1 MVDPKNSSTHFQG
14 KEAIGHIAEV
24 QAEGILS
31 SLESHYNHAVGHY
44 QAAYEAAREASL
56 VLSMLILLLTLF
68 SSPQV
73 LPLLI
78 IFAAGWT
85 IWKVAKSAWLGWQRL
100 EKFHRLIAEEKWEIE
115 HHREQEREELIALYG
130 AKGFEGAL
138 LKEVVDVLMSDEDRL
153 LRVMI
158 EEELNLQLENQEH
171 PLKEAFGALLGSSIS
186 CTLIL
191 STFYLFPSWGSPW
204 VPLSLALFIMGV
216 ASAFSA
222 FEKKNQSIHA
232 AIWNIS
238 IGTLCLIC
246 IYFLFETFLSL
257 AST

>member
-1 MVDPKNSSTHFQG
+1 MGDPKNSSTHFQG
-14 KEAIGHIAEV
+14 KEAIGHVAEV
-24 QAEGILS
+24 QAEGIVS

-68 SSPQV
+68 PSSHISPF
-73 LPLLI
+73 LI
-78 IFAAGWT
+78 IFTAGWT
-85 IWKVAKSAWLGWQRL
+85 IWKTAKSAWLGWQRL

-171 PLKEAFGALLGSSIS
+171 PLKEAYGAFLGSSIS

-191 STFYLFPSWGSPW
+191 SVFYLFPSGGFPW
-204 VPLSLALFIMGV
+204 PPLSLALLIMGI
-216 ASAFSA
+216 AGAFSA

-238 IGTLCLIC
+238 IGILCLIC
-246 IYFLFETFLSL
+246 TYFLFETFQLL
-257 AST
+257 MRT